1 MGLHDRPGTWKRHT
15 EEGVIRND
23 LESKTF
29 TDLVRSSRI
38 QAERYAQTKENA
50 MHVKTFISA
59 HRDYILNANNPI
71 SAAKEIAR
79 NEPHFIPETIE
90 DLNSQAAYLVA
101 LAMELNKP
109 QYNQ

>member
-1 MGLHDRPGTWKRHT
+1 MGLHDRPGTWKRRA

-29 TDLVRSSRI
+29 SALVRGSRL
-38 QAERYAQTKENA
+38 QAERYAQAKENA

-59 HRDYILNANNPI
+59 HRDFILNANDQLD
-71 SAAKEIAR
+71 AAKYVAR
-79 NEPHFIPETIE
+79 NEPHFIPDTIE
-90 DLNSQAAYLVA
+90 DLESQAAYLVA
-101 LAMELNKP
+101 LAEELQKP